1 MTLEFTLANWN
12 LKMHLSVEYGNM
24 ESTNGKSNICTF
36 LCFEI
41 YTFRKIFAIM
51 CVKAESGGWKIF
63 AMLAWVNIIPDI
75 WRAKRLRKTAG
86 FARYSAY
93 IFELVL
99 FNDV

>member
-1 MTLEFTLANWN
+1 
-12 LKMHLSVEYGNM
+12 
-24 ESTNGKSNICTF
+24 
-36 LCFEI
+36 
-41 YTFRKIFAIM
+41 M

-93 IFELVL
+93 IFDLVL